1 MNAMGMKNYSLEH
14 MVDVVWKLQEKIKIL
29 ENERNGIFYVVDG
42 DKPMLMRLIERL
54 NRIEERIQSLEADRK
69 RYQD

>member
-1 MNAMGMKNYSLEH
+1 MGMKNYSLEH

-42 DKPMLMRLIERL
+42 DKLMLMRLIERL

>member
-1 MNAMGMKNYSLEH
+1 MGMKNYSLEH

-54 NRIEERIQSLEADRK
+54 NRIEERTQSLAADRK

>member
-1 MNAMGMKNYSLEH
+1 MGMKNYSLEH

-29 ENERNGIFYVVDG
+29 DNERNGIFYVVDG

>member
-1 MNAMGMKNYSLEH
+1 MGMKNYSLEH
-14 MVDVVWKLQEKIKIL
+14 MVDVVLKLQEKIKIL
-29 ENERNGIFYVVDG
+29 ENERNGIFYIVDG

>member
-1 MNAMGMKNYSLEH
+1 MGMKNYSLEH
-14 MVDVVWKLQEKIKIL
+14 MVDVVLKLQEKIKIL

>member
-1 MNAMGMKNYSLEH
+1 

>member
-1 MNAMGMKNYSLEH
+1 MGMKNYSLEH
-14 MVDVVWKLQEKIKIL
+14 MVDVVLKLQEKIKIL
-29 ENERNGIFYVVDG
+29 ENERNGIFYVVHG